1 MYGTIRKNYGAKRSS
16 DVSENVVERSY
27 KEKEKKSK
35 KKYREIDDLQQT
47 RYMKIDNNESGKK
60 VQDTSYQAP
69 ITKRI
74 FKNEFPVA
82 SVILTIVFTM
92 MAMVFAFGFGGF

>member
-1 MYGTIRKNYGAKRSS
+1 MYGTIRKNYGAKRAS
-16 DVSENVVERSY
+16 DVSENVVEHSY

-47 RYMKIDNNESGKK
+47 RYMKVDYNESGKR
-60 VQDTSYQAP
+60 VQDTYQAP
-69 ITKRI
+69 VTKKI

>member
-1 MYGTIRKNYGAKRSS
+1 MYGTIRKNYGAKRVS

-27 KEKEKKSK
+27 KEKVKKDK
-35 KKYREIDDLQQT
+35 KKYREELQET
-47 RYMKIDNNESGKK
+47 RYVKVDYDAYSKK
-60 VQDTSYQAP
+60 SYDKLETPHTS
-69 ITKRI
+69 KK

-92 MAMVFAFGFGGF
+92 MAMVFAFGFGAM